1 TVAIQNMPPHE
12 SPSKLRRLVSHYGSY
27 WEPQRL
33 GDGVNHRTKPLLR
46 ITMELTQLAVLVY
59 YDSAADTK
67 VLADA
72 SSHGLGVMLLQ
83 LHNNSCKPVAFASR
97 SMSETELRYAQI
109 KKEALATTWAW
120 EKFRDYLIGTKFS
133 IETDHK
139 PLVPLLSSKYLD
151 SHPPRI
157 LRFRLRLM
165 RYDYTISHAPGK
177 LLYTADTHLRSGL
190 QGSPGGCRAE
200 PMIVSQ
206 PPDYPWQKVGS
217 DLFELNGQKY
227 LLLVVDYFSRF
238 LEVTKLSTT
247 TSVAITHVLKTTFLR
262 YGIPEVLITDNG
274 TQHTSSEMKEFSN
287 SPSELLMGRKLR
299 TTLPQTTIHLMP
311 EWPFLKEFKRQNKKF
326 KDKQE
331 TQYNRAQ
338 RTRPLLPLE
347 DGMDVWVSSGD
358 RKIPGQVVAP
368 SHTPSSYLVD
378 NRGGIDTIL

>member
-1 TVAIQNMPPHE
+1 MASIRLNPPEPFDFKQPDQWEKWRRSFEQFRVASGLSSEKKTESLAENCNNGNLKHE
-12 SPSKLRRLVSHYGSY
+12 MIRNRIVVGFETQPFQSAYSS
-27 WEPQRL
+27 
-33 GDGVNHRTKPLLR
+33 TLLAGAQ
-46 ITMELTQLAVLVY
+46 ESCSTQLIPTSDPDCKA
-59 YDSAADTK
+59 
-67 VLADA
+67 
-72 SSHGLGVMLLQ
+72 LQ
-83 LHNNSCKPVAFASR
+83 EDVELYIECVTHHLPA
-97 SMSETELRYAQI
+97 TER
-109 KKEALATTWAW
+109 
-120 EKFRDYLIGTKFS
+120 
-133 IETDHK
+133 
-139 PLVPLLSSKYLD
+139 
-151 SHPPRI
+151 
-157 LRFRLRLM
+157 
-165 RYDYTISHAPGK
+165 K
-177 LLYTADTHLRSGL
+177 LLEYQWHQAED
-190 QGSPGGCRAE
+190 PE